1 MSAKFQEAGE
11 KDLFEQAHAAD
22 KKIKER
28 TRLLLPDIKQSVSLS
43 YENIVFLMITFVMS
57 CIIFFS
63 LGVEK
68 GRRERAISN
77 DTAIEYTEDS
87 KKDIVRS
94 AGVHQPA
101 GSYIIQ
107 VAAFKKIES
116 AEEARANLKKEGYAS
131 DIKKSN
137 DYYQIYIGGVE
148 TEEAARKMLK
158 QVRQKYSDSYYI
170 KKK

>member
-1 MSAKFQEAGE
+1 MSAKFQNSGE
-11 KDLFEQAHAAD
+11 KDLFGQAHAAD

-28 TRLLLPDIKQSVSLS
+28 TRSLLPDIKQSISLS

-68 GRRERAISN
+68 GRRERNTNN
-77 DTAIEYTEDS
+77 DTAVEYTED
-87 KKDIVRS
+87 KKDDILRS
-94 AGVHQPA
+94 VPGLKPA
-101 GSYIIQ
+101 ASYIIQ
-107 VAAFKKIES
+107 VAAFKKMES

-131 DIKKSN
+131 DIKKSD
-137 DYYQIYIGGVE
+137 DYYQIYIGGFE

-158 QVRQKYSDSYYI
+158 RLKQKYSDSYI